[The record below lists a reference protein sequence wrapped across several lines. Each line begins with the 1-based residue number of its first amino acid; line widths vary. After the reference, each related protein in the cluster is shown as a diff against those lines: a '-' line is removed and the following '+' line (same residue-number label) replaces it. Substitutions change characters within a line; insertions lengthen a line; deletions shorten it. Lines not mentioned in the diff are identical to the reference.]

1 MQLRCGVVVARVRP
15 NVPASM
21 KFVSTERWYP
31 PSAKLPRVD
40 VGQGRRLV
48 VGAARRCCWM
58 AAARMEQFAVTTISE
73 ALVLLRPAN
82 ESWLVMDSF
91 ID

>member
-1 MQLRCGVVVARVRP
+1 
-15 NVPASM
+15 
-21 KFVSTERWYP
+21 
-31 PSAKLPRVD
+31 
-40 VGQGRRLV
+40 
-48 VGAARRCCWM
+48 M